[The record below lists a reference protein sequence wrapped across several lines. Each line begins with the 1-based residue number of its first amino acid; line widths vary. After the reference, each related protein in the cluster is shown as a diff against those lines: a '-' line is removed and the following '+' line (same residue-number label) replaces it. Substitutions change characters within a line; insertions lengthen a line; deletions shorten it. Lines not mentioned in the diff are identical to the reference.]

1 MNVCSL
7 SGIKYQLGA
16 QLGSGGEGTVYRIEG
31 EKLAAKIYKKSDQK
45 IAQKIQYMLEHPIT
59 ANSTKL
65 ADSAN
70 SDDTF
75 EDDDDVFCF
84 QLAWPVDILYSDNGQ
99 FVGYVM
105 PLIEGNLELITV
117 DRGCD
122 SQNSKKMFPQYTRV
136 FSIIVAR
143 NLAKTMDYLHRNNCI
158 IGDLNPKNI
167 LITTIGKIVLLDADS
182 FDILDEKTN
191 MHYRCNVGTEDY
203 LAPELQGRNLA
214 SPNAIFSVFSDYFSL
229 AIHIF
234 QLLMMNYHPFTGR
247 NLVQIK
253 NSSVVNQRMDRMAR
267 GISPFVHEYADIAIP
282 PGAPRLEEMLPG
294 YLIADFY
301 QTFCYT
307 EPEIHL
313 LRRTRTTAAQW
324 ARDLNRFIMEISDP
338 NLSCTCPNDSTHF
351 FLKSQ
356 GGCGF
361 CKAKQ
366 RAKL

>member
-1 MNVCSL
+1 MNICSL
-7 SGIKYQLGA
+7 SGMKYHLGT
-16 QLGSGGEGTVYRIEG
+16 QLGSGGEGIVYRIEG
-31 EKLAAKIYKKSDQK
+31 EKLAAKIYKKPDPK
-45 IAQKIQYMLEHPIT
+45 IAQKIYYMLEHPIT
-59 ANSTKL
+59 ANST
-65 ADSAN
+65 DF
-70 SDDTF
+70 DDTF
-75 EDDDDVFCF
+75 EDEDDTFF
-84 QLAWPVDILYSDNGQ
+84 FELAWPVDILYSDNGQ
-99 FVGYVM
+99 FIGYIM

-136 FSIIVAR
+136 FSVIVAR

-158 IGDLNPKNI
+158 IGDLNLKNI
-167 LITTIGKIVLLDADS
+167 FVTTLGKIVLLDADS
-182 FDILDEKTN
+182 FDILDEEN
-191 MHYRCNVGTEDY
+191 NIHYRCNVGTEDY

-229 AIHIF
+229 AVHVF

-338 NLSCTCPNDSTHF
+338 NLSCNCPNDSTHF

-356 GGCGF
+356 GSCGF